1 MAKRTDKPRMG
12 RPKGFDTT
20 TVLDAAMRVF
30 WEKGFEG
37 ATLKDLTD
45 AMRINRSSMW
55 AAFGNKEDLF
65 KKAFGRYIDTYQG
78 YIRRALGKPTI
89 REEIESS
96 LRGTVDFRAPRGTP
110 KGCLRAQGR

>member
-1 MAKRTDKPRMG
+1 MG
-12 RPKGFDTT
+12 RPREFDTT
-20 TVLDAAMRVF
+20 AALDAAMRVF

-55 AAFGNKEDLF
+55 AAFGNKEELF

-78 YIRRALGKPTI
+78 YIREALG
-89 REEIESS
+89 
-96 LRGTVDFRAPRGTP
+96 
-110 KGCLRAQGR
+110 